1 MERLQGLVHEYF
13 HMFQFD
19 RLDRGD
25 ATVPGWFQE
34 GSADAFGFLAA
45 SQLGVTDQIDFIRLS
60 LYRLQ
65 HFRFAGAVVQLCRHR

>member
-45 SQLGVTDQIDFIRLS
+45 SQLGVTD
-60 LYRLQ
+60 
-65 HFRFAGAVVQLCRHR
+65 